1 MLKVENP
8 ETATMIIQNEIRR
21 HADSRYEHRL
31 HAVLM
36 VAQNISCAKVARIFG
51 DSERIVQKW
60 IKDYNQDGL
69 VALYDVPIP
78 GRPSRLN
85 EKHIAMIDKVLRK
98 NPGEVG
104 LGCVIW
110 DGKALSYW
118 IKREFDISLG
128 VRQCQRM
135 FRQLGFRFRKPRF
148 QSAKADLLKQA
159 EYKKTRRISG
169 RGL

>member
-1 MLKVENP
+1 MLKVESP
-8 ETATMIIQNEIRR
+8 ETATMIIQDEIRR
-21 HADSRYEHRL
+21 NADSRYEHRL

-60 IKDYNQDGL
+60 VKDYNQNGL
-69 VALYDVPIP
+69 SALYDALIP

-85 EKHIAMIDKVLRK
+85 EKHLEMIAVVLRK
-98 NPGEVG
+98 NPGDAG
-104 LGCVIW
+104 LDCVAW
-110 DGKALSYW
+110 DGKVLSYW

-135 FRQLGFRFRKPRF
+135 FRQLGFRFRKPRP
-148 QSAKADLLKQA
+148 QSAKADLLKQV
-159 EYKKTRRISG
+159 EYKKTP
-169 RGL
+169 